1 MKTKI
6 TLIISAMLFLVLSA
20 CDKQL
25 NLQHK
30 YHGTWEMT
38 KYEYYTSSG
47 GGNYTLTTSHTTSSD
62 STKSYFLLYDRMDN
76 LDNYNLCAYK
86 MPPGVSSALIA
97 GLGASGYSWWY
108 SKSKGSIIFFDAG
121 TAEYT
126 VTIEDFSSKKM
137 TFSYSDGTVKETF
150 FMERAD
156 V

>member
-6 TLIISAMLFLVLSA
+6 TLAITVIALFAFSA
-20 CDKQL
+20 CEKQL
-25 NLQHK
+25 SLQHK
-30 YHGTWEMT
+30 YYGTWEMT
-38 KYEYYTSSG
+38 KYEYGTSTG
-47 GGNYTLTTSHTTSSD
+47 GGSYTLVTSHPTSSD

-76 LDNYNLCAYK
+76 LDNYNLCIYK
-86 MPPGVSSALIA
+86 MPPGISSVLIA

-126 VTIEDFSSKKM
+126 VAIEEFSSKKM

-150 FMERAD
+150 YFERAD